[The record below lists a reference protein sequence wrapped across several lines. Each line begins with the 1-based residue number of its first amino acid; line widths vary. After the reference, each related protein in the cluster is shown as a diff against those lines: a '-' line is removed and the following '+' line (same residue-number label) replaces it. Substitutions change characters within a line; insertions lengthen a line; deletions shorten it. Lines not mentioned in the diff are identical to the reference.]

1 MGGALTNESDTAF
14 RTPFVE
20 AGDPRLVREALPALR
35 AQTRSAGAHGRAVL
49 STASASASSS
59 LSASLSASGPPSLS
73 VSSSLALHF
82 DLLIGRPR
90 PTSHAWWR

>member
-1 MGGALTNESDTAF
+1 MGGALANESDTAF

-20 AGDPRLVREALPALR
+20 AGDPRLVREVLPALR

-49 STASASASSS
+49 STASASAS

-82 DLLIGRPR
+82 DLLISRRRPI
-90 PTSHAWWR
+90 SHAWWR